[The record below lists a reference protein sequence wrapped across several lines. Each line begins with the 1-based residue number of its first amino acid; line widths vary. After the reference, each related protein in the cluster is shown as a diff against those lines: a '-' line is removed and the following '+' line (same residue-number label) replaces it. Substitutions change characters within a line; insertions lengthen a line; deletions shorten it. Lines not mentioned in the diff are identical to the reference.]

1 MNLQAIFKKYN
12 RTDLFAAQVGEL
24 KSETWRNYMQLWLSW
39 FRGNAKKF
47 HHYTV
52 YNGKKKVKCSRRSA
66 GMAKTA
72 CEDWAS
78 LLMNEKT
85 DVKLSDEK
93 ANKLVKDV
101 FAVSHFWVKA
111 NDGVEKSF
119 ALGLGAFIVRIDNIE
134 VEEGGKLH
142 TEKGKVK
149 IEFVSGNRCYPLTVD
164 DERVTECAFVTKR
177 RGKVYISL
185 HLLNDDETYRIEN
198 LVATEQGNGD
208 LVIDENMSYTFNTGT
223 TIPFFACLKPNTA
236 NSLDIDSPLGVS
248 IYANAIDN
256 LETIDLIFDSFGNE
270 YNLGKK
276 RVYAS
281 AEALNFDDEGNETP
295 TFDPN
300 DVLFYQLPKNSS
312 FGQAADGRPYVQEST
327 GELRA
332 QALID
337 GMNHAL
343 NLFSQK
349 VGLGE
354 NRYRFDMNGIATATQ
369 VISENSSMFRN
380 VRKHEI
386 LVEEL
391 LIHIVNAVVY
401 ASNAFT
407 PNKCSDKYE
416 VEVSFDDSIIEDKA
430 SERQRDRE
438 DVTQGL
444 MAKWEY
450 RVKWYGETEEE
461 AKKWEAEQR
470 ANAPKLEDTFGSM
483 FGSAIT
489 PPSGGG
495 NVPGAGGGDDAGGGG
510 K

>member
-1 MNLQAIFKKYN
+1 MKLEEIFQKFNK
-12 RTDLFAAQVGEL
+12 TDLFSAKVGEL
-24 KSETWRNYMQLWLSW
+24 KSATYRAYMQLWLSW
-39 FRGNAKKF
+39 FRGNARKF
-47 HHYTV
+47 HHYTM
-52 YNGKKKVKCSRRSA
+52 YNGKKRVKCVRRSA

-85 DVKLSDEK
+85 DVKLSNEK
-93 ANKLVKDV
+93 ANEIVTDV
-101 FAVSHFWVKA
+101 FEASHFWVKA

-119 ALGLGAFIVRIDNIE
+119 ALGLGAFIVRVDGVE
-134 VEEGGKLH
+134 VSENGAIG
-142 TEKGKVK
+142 TNGKVK

-164 DERVTECAFVTKR
+164 DERVVECAFVTKR
-177 RGKVYISL
+177 GGKVYISL
-185 HLLNDDETYRIEN
+185 HLLNEDETYRIEN
-198 LVATEQGNGD
+198 LVGKEQAGGD
-208 LVIDENMSYTFNTGT
+208 IVIDEKKSYTFNTGT
-223 TIPFFACLKPNTA
+223 KLPFFACLKPNTA

-281 AEALNFDDEGNETP
+281 AEALTFNEEGDEVP

-354 NRYRFDMNGIATATQ
+354 NRYRFDMSGIATATQ
-369 VISENSSMFRN
+369 VISENSAMFRS

-386 LVEEL
+386 LIEEVL
-391 LIHIVNAVVY
+391 TNIVHAVVY
-401 ASNAFT
+401 ASNTFT
-407 PNKCSDKYE
+407 PNKCPDEYE

-438 DVTQGL
+438 DVSAGL

-450 RVKWYGETEEE
+450 RVKWYGETEDE
-461 AKKWEAEQR
+461 AKKWEAEQI
-470 ANAPKLEDTFGSM
+470 AKAPRLEDTFGSM
-483 FGSAIT
+483 FGGAIT
-489 PPSGGG
+489 PPAGGG
-495 NVPGAGGGDDAGGGG
+495 NASGAGEKGDAGGGG